1 MKKQIEVLLPLK
13 EINKASIADNVK
25 KGHPANLHLWWNRSQ
40 LKSSR
45 ASLHSALTQ
54 SNNNTIEENQKIID
68 EATVIRDAWVDF
80 QTKLPPLERKV
91 EV

>member
-1 MKKQIEVLLPLK
+1 MSGNSSEITAAQNTITERESQIE
-13 EINKASIADNVK
+13 A
-25 KGHPANLHLWWNRSQ
+25 
-40 LKSSR
+40 
-45 ASLHSALTQ
+45 
-54 SNNNTIEENQKIID
+54 NNNTIEENQKIID